1 MTKSNKYSRG
11 GVATLIIIVIY
22 SIILYLYFEST
33 IPGMGLGLS
42 NAQATFLTQLV
53 YIIPI
58 GLGGI
63 VLIYWGNRVSKGKDI
78 IAKSSVENI
87 RNYFS
92 DRIEEIEEGVY
103 VPIYEQVKAL
113 PEFNEITREI
123 FRNARRKWYFYNFG
137 LSFYKFNAQSEKVK

>member
-1 MTKSNKYSRG
+1 MTKSKKYSRG
-11 GVATLIIIVIY
+11 GVATLIIIITY
-22 SIILYLYFEST
+22 SIILYIYFEST

-42 NAQATFLTQLV
+42 YAQATFLTQLA

-63 VLIYWGNRVSKGKDI
+63 
-78 IAKSSVENI
+78 
-87 RNYFS
+87 FS

-103 VPIYEQVKAL
+103 VPVYEQVKTL
-113 PEFNEITREI
+113 PEFNEITREN

-137 LSFYKFNAQSEKVK
+137 MSFYKFNTQSEKVK

>member
-1 MTKSNKYSRG
+1 L
-11 GVATLIIIVIY
+11 A
-22 SIILYLYFEST
+22 
-33 IPGMGLGLS
+33 
-42 NAQATFLTQLV
+42 

-63 VLIYWGNRVSKGKDI
+63 FLIYWGNRVSKGKDI

-103 VPIYEQVKAL
+103 VPIYEQVKIL
-113 PEFNEITREI
+113 PEFNEITREN
-123 FRNARRKWYFYNFG
+123 FRNARRQWYFYNFG
-137 LSFYKFNAQSEKVK
+137 MSFYKFNTQSEKVK